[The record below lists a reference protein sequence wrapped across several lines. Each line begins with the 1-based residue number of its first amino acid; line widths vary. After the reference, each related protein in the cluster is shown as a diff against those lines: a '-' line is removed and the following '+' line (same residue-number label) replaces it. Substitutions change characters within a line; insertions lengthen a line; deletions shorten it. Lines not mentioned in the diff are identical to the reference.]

1 MNRRVRLADEGRE
14 IVDHVAGGNTLVAP
28 VPRQADMVHHAVF
41 QVKRPNAAGYQR
53 FGPDRAARRRDDH
66 LLCVGDADLA
76 ILNTC
81 HIREKAA
88 EKARES
94 WQGKLKCAITVQLS
108 EEGRV
113 PLRFVRKGDERFFD
127 VGA

>member
-1 MNRRVRLADEGRE
+1 MIFTQYSVELAVDAYASDEE
-14 IVDHVAGGNTLVAP
+14 V
-28 VPRQADMVHHAVF
+28 QAMSKEAKHGVWD
-41 QVKRPNAAGYQR
+41 
-53 FGPDRAARRRDDH
+53 
-66 LLCVGDADLA
+66 
-76 ILNTC
+76 
-81 HIREKAA
+81 KAA